1 MKRRILLL
9 EDDVNLAF
17 MLQEHLEAH
26 GFAVIRKA
34 NGDEGLAEF
43 SAERFD
49 LCLVDV
55 MMPKRDG
62 FTFVREL
69 RMKDEETPVIFLTA
83 KAMKED
89 RVQGFKAGGDD
100 YVTKPFSME
109 ELLLRIEAVL
119 KRTGKP
125 LRGASGPIPIGRY
138 SFDAN
143 KQLLLLGKKKTKL
156 TSTESLLLQILYQHR
171 NATVERSTILNTIW
185 GSDTYFNGRSLDVFI
200 SKLRKYLTGDPSL
213 EIKNTHGKGYKL
225 ITAE

>member
-34 NGDEGLAEF
+34 NGEEGLAE
-43 SAERFD
+43 SRAQQFD

-69 RMKDEETPVIFLTA
+69 RKKDMDTPVIFLTA
-83 KAMKED
+83 KALKED
-89 RVQGFKAGGDD
+89 RVEGFKAGGDD

-109 ELLLRIEAVL
+109 ELLLRIQAVL
-119 KRTGKP
+119 KRAGKP
-125 LRGASGPIPIGRY
+125 DREVAGVVSIGKY
-138 SFDAN
+138 MFDPN
-143 KQLLLLGKKKTKL
+143 KQFLTLGRKKTKL
-156 TSTESLLLQILYQHR
+156 TSTESLLLQLLHR
-171 NATVERSTILNTIW
+171 HCNTTVERAAILNTIW
-185 GSDTYFNGRSLDVFI
+185 GSDTYFNGRSLDVFV
-200 SKLRKYLTGDPSL
+200 SKLRKYLAGDSSL

-225 ITAE
+225 VTSE